1 MHRLVPMVFTIEAQD
16 DADGVIEFD
25 VPVGMTIL
33 GVSLCAEAFTGTPTA
48 FTIDIQDDGTDT
60 AISALAAST
69 AGTPGTWY
77 TPALGGTNAPVHI
90 AAGSD
95 VEVDVNL
102 AGGSSPTAD
111 FTLVLYVTLD
121 EV

>member
-1 MHRLVPMVFTIEAQD
+1 MQNMKALVFTLEAQA

-33 GVSLCAEAFTGTPTA
+33 GASLCAEAFTGTPTA
-48 FTIDIQDDGTDT
+48 FTVDIQDDGTDVIA
-60 AISALAAST
+60 AITAST

-77 TPALGGTNAPVHI
+77 TPALGGSETPVKI

-102 AGGSSPTAD
+102 TAGSSPTAD

>member
-1 MHRLVPMVFTIEAQD
+1 MHNLTAMVFTVQAQD

-25 VPVGMTIL
+25 CPLGMTIW
-33 GVSLCAEAFTGTPTA
+33 GASLCAEAFTGSPTA
-48 FTIDIQDDGTDT
+48 FTADIQDDATDVIT
-60 AISALAAST
+60 AITAST

-77 TPALGGTNAPVHI
+77 TPCLGGTQIPVHI

-95 VEVDVNL
+95 VEVDINL
-102 AGGSSPTAD
+102 AGGSTPKAD

>member
-1 MHRLVPMVFTIEAQD
+1 MHKIVPLVFTLEAQA

-33 GVSLCAEAFTGTPTA
+33 GVSLCVEEYSGSGSTA
-48 FTIDIQDDGTDT
+48 NIDVQDDGTDVIT
-60 AISALAAST
+60 AVTANT

-77 TPALGGTNAPVHI
+77 TPAFGGTETPVHI

-95 VEVDVNL
+95 VEVDLNL
-102 AGGSSPTAD
+102 DSDTAD
-111 FTLVLYVTLD
+111 FTLVMYVTLD

>member
-1 MHRLVPMVFTIEAQD
+1 MHNLSAMVFCAQAQL
-16 DADGVIEFD
+16 DADGVFEFD
-25 VPVGMTIL
+25 APVGFTIW
-33 GVSLCAEAFTGTPTA
+33 GASLCAEAFANAPTG
-48 FTIDIQDDGTDT
+48 FNVDIQDDATDVIT
-60 AISALAAST
+60 AIAANTAL
-69 AGTPGTWY
+69 TPGTWL
-77 TPALGGTNAPVHI
+77 TPALGGTQTPVTI

-102 AGGSSPTAD
+102 VGGSTPTAD

>member
-1 MHRLVPMVFTIEAQD
+1 MQNLKALVFTVEAQV
-16 DADGVIEFD
+16 AANGVIEFD
-25 VPVGMTIL
+25 MPVGMTIL
-33 GVSLCAEAFTGTPTA
+33 GVSLCAEAFANTPTT

-60 AISALAAST
+60 SIAALAAST

-77 TPALGGTNAPVHI
+77 TPALGGTETPITV

-95 VEVDVNL
+95 VEIDLNL
-102 AGGSSPTAD
+102 DSDTAD
-111 FTLVLYVTLD
+111 FTAILYVTWD

>member
-1 MHRLVPMVFTIEAQD
+1 MHNLSALVFTAEAQA
-16 DADGVIEFD
+16 DADGVFEFD
-25 VPVGMTIL
+25 MPVGMTIL
-33 GVSLCAEAFTGTPTA
+33 GVSLCAEAFSGTPTA
-48 FTIDIQDDGTDT
+48 FTIDIQDDGSDVI
-60 AISALAAST
+60 AALAAST

-77 TPALGGTNAPVHI
+77 TSAFGGSEDPVVI

-102 AGGSSPTAD
+102 TAGSTPKAD
-111 FTLVLYVTLD
+111 FTLILYVTLD

>member
-1 MHRLVPMVFTIEAQD
+1 MVFCAEGQA
-16 DADGVIEFD
+16 DADGVFEFD

-60 AISALAAST
+60 DIAALAAST

-77 TPALGGTNAPVHI
+77 TPAFGGTNDPVVI

-95 VEVDVNL
+95 VEIDVNFT
-102 AGGSSPTAD
+102 GGSSPTAD

>member
-1 MHRLVPMVFTIEAQD
+1 MHRLVPIAFNLVGQA

-25 VPVGMTIL
+25 MPVGMTIL

-48 FTIDIQDDGTDT
+48 FTVDIQDDGTDVIT
-60 AISALAAST
+60 AIAAST
-69 AGTPGTWY
+69 AGTPGTWL
-77 TPALGGTNAPVHI
+77 TPALGGTEIPVHI

-95 VEVDVNL
+95 VEIDVNL
-102 AGGSSPTAD
+102 SAGSTPTAD
-111 FTLVLYVTLD
+111 FAVVLYVTLD

>member
-1 MHRLVPMVFTIEAQD
+1 MQNLTAMVFTGEAQL
-16 DADGVIEFD
+16 DADGVFEFD
-25 VPVGMTIL
+25 TPVGLTIW
-33 GVSLCAEAFTGTPTA
+33 GVSLCAEAFANTPSA
-48 FTIDIQDDGTDT
+48 FTIDIQDDGTDV
-60 AISALAAST
+60 ISAVTAST

-77 TPALGGTNAPVHI
+77 TPALGGTETPVHI

>member
-1 MHRLVPMVFTIEAQD
+1 MQNLSALAFTVEAQV
-16 DADGVIEFD
+16 AASGAIEFD
-25 VPVGMTIL
+25 VPVGMTVL

-48 FTIDIQDDGTDT
+48 FTVDIQDDATDVIT
-60 AISALAAST
+60 AVTAST

-77 TPALGGTNAPVHI
+77 TPCFGGTETPVRI

-102 AGGSSPTAD
+102 TAGSTPTAD
-111 FTLVLYVTLD
+111 FTLILYVTFD